1 LLKVRQV
8 NSTLLT
14 DQLKIK
20 GLIMTTDNKNLA
32 DVYFSD
38 TTLRDG
44 EQMPGASLTP
54 EEKVEIAKALA
65 KAGIHSLDAGFPACA
80 SSEIEAIQRIVKE
93 VKGPVISA
101 LCRALHSDIDK
112 AYEALAEAE
121 PDKRAVS
128 IFVATSPIHRNDKLR
143 KSKAELLEMIVSAIH
158 YAREKFYL
166 VAFSPEDASRTEL
179 DFLCE
184 IYQAA
189 IEAGATTIGFPDTLG
204 ILTPEKTRAS
214 IRYIQN
220 NVPNIDKAF
229 IAVHFHNDFGLATS
243 NTLAAIEEGV
253 HIVQCA
259 VNGIGERAGNTA
271 LEEIVMALLLNQ
283 EQYQRTVSIDPKQ
296 LVSLS
301 NLVAEKTS
309 IPIAPNKA
317 VVGSNIFAT
326 EAGIHQDGI
335 LKNPDTYLP
344 FLPEMVGAEGI
355 QFVLGKHSGR
365 AAIAQRLK
373 ELNFYLT
380 EQQLDLVVATLKDAK
395 KNEWLDAK
403 QLLSKTV
410 KQLFGDLNTS
420 VSDFKLL
427 V

>member
-1 LLKVRQV
+1 M
-8 NSTLLT
+8 TL
-14 DQLKIK
+14 
-20 GLIMTTDNKNLA
+20 DNKKFK

-44 EQMPGASLTP
+44 EQMPGASLSP
-54 EEKVEIAKALA
+54 QEKVEIAKALA

-93 VKGPVISA
+93 VEGPVITT

-121 PDKRAVS
+121 PDKRGVS
-128 IFVATSPIHRNDKLR
+128 IFVATSPIHRDYKLH
-143 KSKAELLEMIVSAIH
+143 KSKAQLLEMVVNAIH
-158 YAREKFYL
+158 YARQKFHI

-179 DFLCE
+179 DYLCE

-204 ILTPEKTRAS
+204 ILTPEKTRSS
-214 IRYIQN
+214 IQYILN

-229 IAVHFHNDFGLATS
+229 IAVHFHNDFGLANS
-243 NTLAAIEEGV
+243 NTLAALEEGV

-271 LEEIVMALLLNQ
+271 LEEVVMALLLNQ
-283 EQYQRTVSIDPKQ
+283 EQYKRNISIDPKQ

-301 NLVAEKTS
+301 HLVEEKTS

-344 FLPEMVGAEGI
+344 FRPEVVGAEGI
-355 QFVLGKHSGR
+355 KLVLGKHSGR
-365 AAIAQRLK
+365 AAIARRLK
-373 ELNFYLT
+373 ELDFDLT
-380 EQQLDLVVATLKDAK
+380 QQQLDLVVTTLKDAK
-395 KNEWLDAK
+395 KSEWLYADK
-403 QLLSKTV
+403 LLYETV
-410 KQLFGDLNTS
+410 KQLFGDMVNSIANFT
-420 VSDFKLL
+420 
-427 V
+427 

>member
-1 LLKVRQV
+1 MVADNNNLK
-8 NSTLLT
+8 
-14 DQLKIK
+14 
-20 GLIMTTDNKNLA
+20 

-80 SSEIEAIQRIVKE
+80 SSEIEAIQGIVKE

-101 LCRALHSDIDK
+101 LCRALDSDIDK

-121 PDKRAVS
+121 PYKRAVS
-128 IFVATSPIHRNDKLR
+128 IFVATSPIHREYKLR
-143 KSKAELLEMIVSAIH
+143 KSKAQLLEMIVNAIH
-158 YAREKFYL
+158 YARQKFEII
-166 VAFSPEDASRTEL
+166 AFSPEDASRTEL
-179 DFLCE
+179 NYLCE

-189 IEAGATTIGFPDTLG
+189 IEAGATTIGFPDTVG
-204 ILTPEKTRAS
+204 ILTPEKTRIT
-214 IRYIQN
+214 IRYILN
-220 NVPNIDKAF
+220 HVPNIARAF
-229 IAVHFHNDFGLATS
+229 MAVHFHNDLGLATS
-243 NTLAAIEEGV
+243 NTLAALEEGV
-253 HIVQCA
+253 QIVQCA

-271 LEEIVMALLLNQ
+271 LEEVVIALLLNQ
-283 EQYQRTVSIDPKQ
+283 EQYQRAVGIDPKQ

-301 NLVAEKTS
+301 KLVAEKTS

-335 LKNPDTYLP
+335 LKNLDTYLP
-344 FLPEMVGAEGI
+344 FRPEMVGAEGI
-355 QFVLGKHSGR
+355 QIVLGKHSGR

-373 ELNFYLT
+373 KLNFCLT
-380 EQQLDLVVATLKDAK
+380 EQQLDLVVAALKDAK
-395 KNEWLDAK
+395 KNEWLDAERLFS
-403 QLLSKTV
+403 QTV
-410 KQLFGDLNTS
+410 KQLFGEQASFVSDLNERKSTIE
-420 VSDFKLL
+420 V
-427 V
+427 

>member
-1 LLKVRQV
+1 MVADNNNLK
-8 NSTLLT
+8 
-14 DQLKIK
+14 
-20 GLIMTTDNKNLA
+20 

-80 SSEIEAIQRIVKE
+80 SSEIEAIQGIVKE

-101 LCRALHSDIDK
+101 LCRALDSDIDK

-121 PDKRAVS
+121 PYKRAVS
-128 IFVATSPIHRNDKLR
+128 IFVATSPIHREYKLR
-143 KSKAELLEMIVSAIH
+143 KSKAQLLEMIVNAIH
-158 YAREKFYL
+158 YARQKFEII
-166 VAFSPEDASRTEL
+166 AFSPEDASRTEL
-179 DFLCE
+179 NYLCE

-189 IEAGATTIGFPDTLG
+189 IEAGATTIGFPDTVG
-204 ILTPEKTRAS
+204 ILTPEKTRTT
-214 IRYIQN
+214 IRYILN
-220 NVPNIDKAF
+220 HVPNIARAF
-229 IAVHFHNDFGLATS
+229 MAVHFHNDLGLATS
-243 NTLAAIEEGV
+243 NTLAALEEGV
-253 HIVQCA
+253 QIVQCA

-271 LEEIVMALLLNQ
+271 LEEVVIALLLNQ
-283 EQYQRTVSIDPKQ
+283 EQYQRAVDIDPKQ

-301 NLVAEKTS
+301 QLVAEKTS

-335 LKNPDTYLP
+335 LKNLDTYLP
-344 FLPEMVGAEGI
+344 FRPEMVGAEGI
-355 QFVLGKHSGR
+355 QIVLGKHSGR

-373 ELNFYLT
+373 KLNFCLT
-380 EQQLDLVVATLKDAK
+380 EQQLDLVVAALKDAK
-395 KNEWLDAK
+395 KNEWLDAERLFS
-403 QLLSKTV
+403 QTV
-410 KQLFGDLNTS
+410 KQLFGEQASFVSDLNERKSTIE
-420 VSDFKLL
+420 V
-427 V
+427 

>member
-1 LLKVRQV
+1 MVADNNNLK
-8 NSTLLT
+8 
-14 DQLKIK
+14 
-20 GLIMTTDNKNLA
+20 

-80 SSEIEAIQRIVKE
+80 SSEIEAIQGIVKE

-101 LCRALHSDIDK
+101 LCRALDSDIDK

-121 PDKRAVS
+121 PYKRAVS
-128 IFVATSPIHRNDKLR
+128 IFVATSPIHREYKLR
-143 KSKAELLEMIVSAIH
+143 KSKAQLLEMIVNAIH
-158 YAREKFYL
+158 YARQKFEII
-166 VAFSPEDASRTEL
+166 AFSPEDASRTEL
-179 DFLCE
+179 NYLCE

-189 IEAGATTIGFPDTLG
+189 IEAGATTIGFPDTVG
-204 ILTPEKTRAS
+204 ILTPEKTRTT
-214 IRYIQN
+214 IRYILN
-220 NVPNIDKAF
+220 HVPNIARAF
-229 IAVHFHNDFGLATS
+229 MAVHFHNDLGLATS
-243 NTLAAIEEGV
+243 NTLAALEEGV
-253 HIVQCA
+253 QIVQCA

-271 LEEIVMALLLNQ
+271 LEEVVIALLLNQ
-283 EQYQRTVSIDPKQ
+283 EQYQRAVDIDPKQ

-301 NLVAEKTS
+301 QLVAEKTS

-335 LKNPDTYLP
+335 LKNLDTYLP
-344 FLPEMVGAEGI
+344 FRPEMVGAEGI
-355 QFVLGKHSGR
+355 QIVLGKHSGR

-373 ELNFYLT
+373 KLNFCLT
-380 EQQLDLVVATLKDAK
+380 EQQLDLVVAALKDEK
-395 KNEWLDAK
+395 KNEWLDAER
-403 QLLSKTV
+403 LLSQTV
-410 KQLFGDLNTS
+410 KQLFGEQASFVSDLNERKSTIE
-420 VSDFKLL
+420 V
-427 V
+427 